1 MSHHWAGGAEAHDVF
16 NCFHGD
22 AVGTEV
28 IDHDCAK
35 HELARIEG
43 GRRTARTYMAT
54 ELAGACVFLASR
66 WLSLQIL
73 LTEPRN

>member
-16 NCFHGD
+16 NCFPGD

-43 GRRTARTYMAT
+43 GPRTARTYMAA
-54 ELAGACVFLASR
+54 ELAGARGFLASR
-66 WLSLQIL
+66 WTGRTILTTSL
-73 LTEPRN
+73 